1 METVGGCQESGG
13 TAAMLRRHR
22 RRNDPQAPRFRAT
35 PPADEGGA
43 WGGEEPI
50 SEEKSEAIG
59 QSEGRFKGRG
69 PIGPRDGRAAIE
81 PQGEG
86 EFERDHASFARPRL
100 LGARD
105 EREPG
110 AVRWPRCPEAMA
122 EDRDVRFVTEESFD
136 FGVLSPSDSQEE
148 EEDEDS
154 PGRGC
159 RHGGGN
165 GRWSPLSG
173 ARLEEMVREATR
185 LAAQLEGCHLPPPAP
200 GDPPG
205 PTAMPPSTP
214 RSPRRQT
221 FVVKDSP
228 VRALLPTVE
237 SRGPA
242 PIPRLPTKPQGASA
256 ATSVPKAPPSRN
268 STAAAKGPSGGRG
281 LPPSRV
287 GPAQPCPPQGQGAG
301 AQGRSEI
308 PRGGTAGQAKVRGGT
323 VPCAPSTRQPHT
335 RTTTT
340 AVPSSC
346 SPASTVLPRVSSRT
360 PAAGGRIST
369 PRGTG
374 AARAAPTTGASG
386 CKPGPPPARLR
397 PPRKTAVSSTPR

>member
-1 METVGGCQESGG
+1 MGSVV
-13 TAAMLRRHR
+13 
-22 RRNDPQAPRFRAT
+22 T
-35 PPADEGGA
+35 PP
-43 WGGEEPI
+43 
-50 SEEKSEAIG
+50 SS
-59 QSEGRFKGRG
+59 
-69 PIGPRDGRAAIE
+69 
-81 PQGEG
+81 
-86 EFERDHASFARPRL
+86 H
-100 LGARD
+100 
-105 EREPG
+105 
-110 AVRWPRCPEAMA
+110 RWPRCPEAMA

-159 RHGGGN
+159 RHGGSN

-205 PTAMPPSTP
+205 PTSTPPSTP

-237 SRGPA
+237 SQGPA
-242 PIPRLPTKPQGASA
+242 PSPRPPAKPRGASA

-268 STAAAKGPSGGRG
+268 STAAAKGPLGSRG
-281 LPPSRV
+281 LPPSRA
-287 GPAQPCPPQGQGAG
+287 GPPRPCPPQGQRAG
-301 AQGRSEI
+301 ARGRSE
-308 PRGGTAGQAKVRGGT
+308 PPQGGTAGSYGKGMGTPWPRGLLGQTPIPPLSPGQAKVRGGT
-323 VPCAPSTRQPHT
+323 ISCPPPTRQPHT

-340 AVPSSC
+340 PVPSGC
-346 SPASTVLPRVSSRT
+346 SPAPTALPKLSPRA
-360 PAAGGRIST
+360 PAAGGRTPT
-369 PRGTG
+369 PRGAG
-374 AARAAPTTGASG
+374 AARAAPTTGALG
-386 CKPGPPPARLR
+386 CKPGPPPTRLR
-397 PPRKTAVSSTPR
+397 SSRKTAVSSTPR

>member
-1 METVGGCQESGG
+1 M
-13 TAAMLRRHR
+13 
-22 RRNDPQAPRFRAT
+22 RA
-35 PPADEGGA
+35 GHG
-43 WGGEEPI
+43 GGEGPI
-50 SEEKSEAIG
+50 SEAESEEIG
-59 QSEGRFKGRG
+59 QSKWRFKGRG
-69 PIGPRDGRAAIE
+69 PIGPRSGRAAIE

-86 EFERDHASFARPRL
+86 EFEPDHAPFARPRL

-154 PGRGC
+154 PGVGC

-185 LAAQLEGCHLPPPAP
+185 LAAQLEGCHLPAP
-200 GDPPG
+200 RDPSG
-205 PTAMPPSTP
+205 PTATPPSTP

-242 PIPRLPTKPQGASA
+242 PVPRLPTKPRGVSA

-287 GPAQPCPPQGQGAG
+287 GPPRPCPPQGQGAG
-301 AQGRSEI
+301 AQGRSE
-308 PRGGTAGQAKVRGGT
+308 PHRGGTAGCPLGLQQQVG
-323 VPCAPSTRQPHT
+323 
-335 RTTTT
+335 
-340 AVPSSC
+340 
-346 SPASTVLPRVSSRT
+346 
-360 PAAGGRIST
+360 
-369 PRGTG
+369 
-374 AARAAPTTGASG
+374 
-386 CKPGPPPARLR
+386 GPPPPEAQAQHGQPPQLVPRGANQDPHLHACGPPARQR
-397 PPRKTAVSSTPR
+397 

>member
-1 METVGGCQESGG
+1 
-13 TAAMLRRHR
+13 
-22 RRNDPQAPRFRAT
+22 
-35 PPADEGGA
+35 
-43 WGGEEPI
+43 
-50 SEEKSEAIG
+50 
-59 QSEGRFKGRG
+59 
-69 PIGPRDGRAAIE
+69 
-81 PQGEG
+81 
-86 EFERDHASFARPRL
+86 
-100 LGARD
+100 
-105 EREPG
+105 
-110 AVRWPRCPEAMA
+110 MA

-154 PGRGC
+154 PGGEC
-159 RHGGGN
+159 QHGGGN
-165 GRWSPLSG
+165 GCWSPLSG

-205 PTAMPPSTP
+205 PAATPPSTP

-242 PIPRLPTKPQGASA
+242 PIPHLPTKLRGASA
-256 ATSVPKAPPSRN
+256 ATSVPKVPLSRN

-281 LPPSRV
+281 LRPSCMGPPR
-287 GPAQPCPPQGQGAG
+287 PCPPQGQGA
-301 AQGRSEI
+301 AARGRSE
-308 PRGGTAGQAKVRGGT
+308 PTRGGTAGSDGKGMGTPWPWGFLGHTPTPSLFPGQAKAKGGT
-323 VPCAPSTRQPHT
+323 VLCPPTTRQPHT

-340 AVPSSC
+340 PVPSSC
-346 SPASTVLPRVSSRT
+346 SPASTVLPRVPPRT
-360 PAAGGRIST
+360 PAAGGRTPT
-369 PRGTG
+369 PRGAG

-397 PPRKTAVSSTPR
+397 PPRKTAVSSTPRSHLQSETPHVSQHLGVSHPLNIHPWVPPPEPHP